1 MSGKGKRFGKCWQAK
16 SNLLTLTKKH
26 TMRKLFW
33 IVASVVLIV
42 ACKDKSDKQ
51 ADNNDA
57 VAKEN
62 SAYAY
67 SDSFN
72 VSVKAVMTTYFQLKD
87 AFVASDTLGVN
98 KAGAQ
103 LKVLLD
109 SLNLSEVQ
117 KADSLGYESI
127 AGRPGD
133 AAAEITGMLGEND
146 IEKKRESFEMISNV
160 FYDLVRVIKPTG
172 QTIYYQFCP
181 MAFNEKGAYWLSNTD
196 SIRNPYFGSK
206 MLTCGETKETFKH

>member
-1 MSGKGKRFGKCWQAK
+1 MSGKVKCFGKCRKAK
-16 SNLLTLTKKH
+16 SNLLTLKKN

-51 ADNNDA
+51 AGNNDA
-57 VAKEN
+57 VVKQN

-87 AFVASDTLGVN
+87 AFVASDTMKVN
-98 KAGAQ
+98 STGLQ
-103 LKVLLD
+103 LKSLLD
-109 SLNLSEVQ
+109 SLDLSEVQ
-117 KADSLGYESI
+117 KVDSLGYESI
-127 AGRPGD
+127 LGRPGD
-133 AAAEITGMLGEND
+133 ASAEITGMLGENG
-146 IEKKRESFEMISNV
+146 IEQKRESFEMISNV
-160 FYDLVRVIKPTG
+160 FYDLVRIVKPVG
-172 QTIYYQFCP
+172 ETIYYQYCP

-196 SIRNPYFGSK
+196 SIRNPYFGNK
-206 MLTCGETKETFKH
+206 MLNCGETKETFKF